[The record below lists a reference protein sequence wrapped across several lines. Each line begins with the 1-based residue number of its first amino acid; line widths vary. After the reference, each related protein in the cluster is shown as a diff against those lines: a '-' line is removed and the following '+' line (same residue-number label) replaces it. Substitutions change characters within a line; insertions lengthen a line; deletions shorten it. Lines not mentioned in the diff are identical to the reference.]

1 MKKTLIMIAS
11 VLFLGSNVFAQNVTG
26 IWQTIDDETN
36 KPKSVVSIYEYNN
49 KVFGRIIMTYED
61 DGVTVKDTMYLKKYT
76 ADKVAGNPLM
86 CGLDIIWDMNKE
98 KESKKYKKG
107 KIMDPLKG
115 KIYNSEMWCAENGDL
130 IVRGKIAFFGK
141 NQTWKS
147 FDVKNFPADF
157 IVPDTTNWEPVI
169 PKTK

>member
-1 MKKTLIMIAS
+1 MKKFLTVLMV
-11 VLFLGSNVFAQNVTG
+11 VLFGISNLLAQNVIG

-49 KVFGRIIMTYED
+49 KLFGRIIMTYED
-61 DGVTVKDTMYLKKYT
+61 DGMTVKDTIYMKKYP
-76 ADKVAGNPLM
+76 ADKVAGDPFM
-86 CGLDIIWDMNKE
+86 CGLDIIWNMQKE
-98 KESKKYKKG
+98 GPKYKKG

-115 KIYNSEMWCAENGDL
+115 KIYNSEMWGTEKGDL
-130 IVRGKIAFFGK
+130 IVRGKIAFLGK

-147 FDVKNFPADF
+147 FDIKNFPADF
-157 IVPDTTNWEPVI
+157 IVPDTKDWEPVI